1 MTERQSSGV
10 RNLRAMFE
18 NSTAASPEP
27 RGRSPGGRFDAD
39 DNRPPSKV
47 RASFVPVDAPIPRDL
62 GAIKGTL
69 DGINS
74 PQANRRESF
83 SVSEDVSGDAVAELK
98 RVVSE
103 EKEARNNSEA
113 IEEVVP
119 EQAVETRESSRA
131 PPAIRETPDEMPNLG
146 SIMKGADFPEPQ
158 AAKDK
163 KPEEK
168 PEEKPVP
175 AEPVQAAAEPSQEVG
190 TIEEKMAALSVA
202 ETPADN
208 PDKVSGA
215 QEEASLKPADPKD
228 EATISGGGALPPPT
242 EVLPSANATTKAPE
256 TPKAPAATPSKAQ
269 ANGTAEKA
277 TTNGTPSGKRPAA
290 ISTAKA
296 SSSQAPSAKSPMPR
310 SPGVARLNKP
320 PTTPKTTT
328 AAPAAKAPAA
338 TKEPTKPSAPKE
350 TAKAPAPKASRA
362 SLRPATTSSTASAAA
377 KAKAPVAETK
387 KPASKPA
394 TAAPASKDGTTT
406 SPTGFKKPRPKSPTR
421 PVRLPSH
428 LTAPTASS
436 SAKHEEDGA
445 QKLARKPS
453 TVSRPAAPKAVPAAR
468 KQTSRASLAPSTTSS
483 AAPKRPTSRA
493 STRGGAE
500 EGFLA
505 RMMRPT
511 ASSASKTHD
520 KPASP
525 PRRAPSTRAS
535 TKPKEG
541 VLAKGKQKVGEIAS
555 KAKEAV
561 TNGHSEDQ
569 HVQEHETGASNGT
582 ATETFE
588 APAPAAEPERESTP
602 AEQVESSAVEL
613 QTPQFNEQLIR

>member
-1 MTERQSSGV
+1 MSERQSSGV

-18 NSTAASPEP
+18 KPGAASPEP

-47 RASFVPVDAPIPRDL
+47 RASFVSVDAPVPRDL
-62 GAIKGTL
+62 GAIKGTV

-74 PQANRRESF
+74 PQAHRRESF
-83 SVSEDVSGDAVAELK
+83 SVSEDASGDAVAELK

-103 EKEARNNSEA
+103 EKEARKNSQVIAEA
-113 IEEVVP
+113 VP

-131 PPAIRETPDEMPNLG
+131 PPAIREAQDEMPNLG

-158 AAKDK
+158 AVENK
-163 KPEEK
+163 KPEET
-168 PEEKPVP
+168 PEP
-175 AEPVQAAAEPSQEVG
+175 AEPVQAAAEQPQEAD

-208 PDKVSGA
+208 PDKVSGV

-242 EVLPSANATTKAPE
+242 EVLPSANAATKAPE
-256 TPKAPAATPSKAQ
+256 TPKAPAATPSKAK
-269 ANGTAEKA
+269 ANGTADKS
-277 TTNGTPSGKRPAA
+277 TTNGTPTGKRPAA

-296 SSSQAPSAKSPMPR
+296 SSSQAASAKSPMPR
-310 SPGVARLNKP
+310 SPGVARLTKP
-320 PTTPKTTT
+320 PTTPKTPT
-328 AAPAAKAPAA
+328 AASSTKASAAAKEAA
-338 TKEPTKPSAPKE
+338 KPPAPKE
-350 TAKAPAPKASRA
+350 TAKAPAPKTSRA
-362 SLRPATTSSTASAAA
+362 SLRPSTSSTTAHVVA
-377 KAKAPVAETK
+377 KAKAPVAEAK

-394 TAAPASKDGTTT
+394 TAGPAAKDGTTT
-406 SPTGFKKPRPKSPTR
+406 SPSGFKKPRPKSPTR

-436 SAKHEEDGA
+436 SAKHEEDGS
-445 QKLARKPS
+445 QKLARKSS
-453 TVSRPAAPKAVPAAR
+453 TVSRPAAPKAAPAAR

-493 STRGGAE
+493 STRGGAD

-541 VLAKGKQKVGEIAS
+541 ILAKGKQKAGEIAS

-561 TNGHSEDQ
+561 SNGHSED
-569 HVQEHETGASNGT
+569 HHDQEPEASASNG
-582 ATETFE
+582 AVNETFGTS
-588 APAPAAEPERESTP
+588 APAAESEREATP
-602 AEQVESSAVEL
+602 AEQVESSTVEL